1 MRVISGK
8 YKGRRLKAPAGRATR
23 PTADR
28 VKETVFNILG
38 AGVRHRRVLDL
49 FAGSGALGIE
59 AISRQAMS
67 TVFIDHDK
75 AALRAIQRNIDDLG
89 IHNQACV
96 IRWNILKNLNCL
108 TTRPQM
114 FNLVFMDPPYGTD
127 AVSPTLA
134 HLADSGALAD
144 CALLVI
150 EHSAREA
157 VLVNKPFTT
166 VDQRQIGKTL
176 VTFIDAML

>member
-8 YKGRRLKAPAGRATR
+8 YKGRRLAAPAGKATR

-38 AGVRHRRVLDL
+38 TDVHRKQVLDL

-59 AISRQAMS
+59 AISRGAAS
-67 TVFIDHDK
+67 CVFIDYGK
-75 AALRAIQRNIDDLG
+75 AALKAIHRNINDLDL
-89 IHNQACV
+89 HDQTRV

-108 TTRPQM
+108 AKGPKV
-114 FNLVFMDPPYGTD
+114 FDLVFMDPPYETD
-127 AVSPTLA
+127 AIIPSLS
-134 HLADSGALAD
+134 HLEASGALAD
-144 CALLVI
+144 SAILVI
-150 EHSAREA
+150 EHSPREP
-157 VLVNKPFTT
+157 LVPGKPF
-166 VDQRQIGKTL
+166 VPRDQRQIGKTL